1 MWIEQNT
8 SNQIKNSKLLKK
20 TPKTQGFDEPT
31 SCSFQTT
38 PTTMTTIK
46 TNNNLFSFNR
56 LKCNSSKVWNLI
68 TFIIKGQILLVD
80 MESSSYCKYLAS
92 MIIFCLICK
101 SVKMENSISVNW
113 FIKRKMAYINS
124 ENKRRG

>member
-1 MWIEQNT
+1 MRIEQNT

-20 TPKTQGFDEPT
+20 PPKTQGFDEPT

-38 PTTMTTIK
+38 PATMTTIK

-80 MESSSYCKYLAS
+80 MESSSYCKYLAL